1 MVGLSFFGRV
11 TTLQTK
17 STYKS
22 GKHRTE
28 RDYCVMSEN
37 ERVDLSE
44 SAERERKERG
54 LNLCGVLRCTVV
66 VFKCRPRVSVR
77 VCDESLIIRFALAI

>member
-1 MVGLSFFGRV
+1 
-11 TTLQTK
+11 
-17 STYKS
+17 
-22 GKHRTE
+22 
-28 RDYCVMSEN
+28 MSEN

-54 LNLCGVLRCTVV
+54 LNLCGVVRCTVV
-66 VFKCRPRVSVR
+66 VFKCRPHVSVR